1 MGEDVNEKVS
11 DTKISSEI
19 EELKKAVDALKD
31 AIIDIRTAISELENP
46 FNLLRVFSTSRELDG
61 LLSSR
66 SKFRKDLKEEAEREK
81 KADEVTARTSLL
93 KKPSVTEEKI
103 ESRKDE
109 SIITKPDLHAVRRE
123 EVIEFDRGFSLL
135 KWVWALMDAGMTRD
149 DLVNITKYCERMGYL
164 PLGSSEL
171 IEYVIEP
178 MFKARLGGL
187 TLDEFMLI
195 IYSAARASGLNIK
208 IKHLEDMAFTLLR
221 KILKKINNDVPLER

>member
-1 MGEDVNEKVS
+1 MGEGEGVNEKM
-11 DTKISSEI
+11 DQARMSSEI
-19 EELKKAVDALKD
+19 EELKKAVNALKE

-46 FNLLRVFSTSRELDG
+46 FNLLRVFSTSRELNG
-61 LLSSR
+61 LMNKR
-66 SKFRKDLKEEAEREK
+66 SKLQKDLREDIKERRQISEPVAK
-81 KADEVTARTSLL
+81 PGTPV
-93 KKPSVTEEKI
+93 KPSVPDRKI
-103 ESRKDE
+103 E
-109 SIITKPDLHAVRRE
+109 KPQPSSKPTFDTVEHERI
-123 EVIEFDRGFSLL
+123 IEFDRGFSLL
-135 KWVWALMDAGMTRD
+135 KWVWALMDAGMTRE
-149 DLVNITKYCERMGYL
+149 DLTNITKYCERMGYL